1 MTMTQGSKIHS
12 WLAVVEVDPTV
23 SPQLQTV
30 DQENIRCAIT
40 QKSMDHG
47 MASIHQKLRTGQLQ
61 WAFYEVH
68 THSRQLL
75 PSPVHVHSLRSWD
88 LLLSPSASMTFNDSV
103 ITLICTT

>member
-12 WLAVVEVDPTV
+12 WLAVVEVDGTV
-23 SPQLQTV
+23 SPQLQAV
-30 DQENIRCAIT
+30 DPENIRCAVT
-40 QKSMDHG
+40 LKSMPHG
-47 MASIHQKLRTGQLQ
+47 MASIHPKLRTGQLQ

-75 PSPVHVHSLRSWD
+75 PSPVHVHSLRSWG